1 MSLGDIM
8 VVLYIP
14 KYFLGKKITLFNIV
28 SLLQVFHKTILD
40 TVISHSASGSD
51 SRYLLCSSISDN
63 N

>member
-40 TVISHSASGSD
+40 TVISQCL
-51 SRYLLCSSISDN
+51 RL
-63 N
+63 